1 MKGRLIAFLSLW
13 FVGAVAAPAQED
25 PRGLEQVRAAAEA
38 GDADAQ
44 LQLGIL
50 YEYGFRKPDHLVPA
64 LSWYLRAV
72 DGGNAAAVQR
82 RDALLAKLKPDE
94 IEQAKRLAKESVAAT
109 ATHKPATAADTP

>member
-1 MKGRLIAFLSLW
+1 MKGRLIAFLALW
-13 FVGAVAAPAQED
+13 FVGAAPAQDDD

-38 GDADAQ
+38 GNAEAQ

-72 DGGNAAAVQR
+72 DSGNAAAVPR
-82 RDALLAKLKPDE
+82 RDALLTKLKPDE
-94 IEQAKRLAKESVAAT
+94 VEQAKRLAKESATPVKKVSAT
-109 ATHKPATAADTP
+109 ADPQ